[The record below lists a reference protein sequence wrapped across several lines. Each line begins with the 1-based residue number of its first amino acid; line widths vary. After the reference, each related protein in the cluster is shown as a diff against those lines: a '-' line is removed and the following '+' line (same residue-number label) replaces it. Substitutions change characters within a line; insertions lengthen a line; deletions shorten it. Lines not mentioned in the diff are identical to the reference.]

1 MHILISPIACIT
13 HIHYQYQPLHR
24 AEVTLWFI
32 HLIESE
38 LHSPILLD
46 WCPVLT
52 QINAHQPNIS
62 VLERHCVRCR
72 FEQHWSKANI
82 FMGCL

>member
-24 AEVTLWFI
+24 AKVILWFI

-52 QINAHQPNIS
+52 QINAHQPIGSKHFGIGAALCS
-62 VLERHCVRCR
+62 VSV
-72 FEQHWSKANI
+72 
-82 FMGCL
+82 